1 MADGKRLISVAGLR
15 IAAEY
20 MRNVIVDTRNSRTLT
35 VRYKS
40 SNGLWESPAYVGD
53 NCILILQAY
62 EIIQNGTMLEV
73 I

>member
-1 MADGKRLISVAGLR
+1 MTDKPRVISVSGLR
-15 IAAEY
+15 LTAEY
-20 MRNVIVDTRNSRTLT
+20 ILNVIAEAINSRTLT